1 MKHNTFLV
9 KPASSLCNLRCRY
22 CFYDDV
28 SNSRACKNMGLLSHE
43 MAGELVEKAF
53 AATEEGGSV
62 HFLFQG
68 GEPTLAGLDFFRFF
82 LETERSMQRNISV
95 FHSIQ
100 TNGICL
106 DEEWASF
113 FKANS
118 FLVGLSLDG
127 TQENHDLYRLDAAG
141 QGTWDKV
148 THALA
153 LLDAYRVETNLLCV
167 VTGQL
172 ARKPQRAF
180 KSLCELGQHNL
191 QFIPCLDPLDTIG
204 GQAYSLTPELYGRFL
219 CGIFDVWYQQ
229 LQQGHYI
236 SIRNFED
243 YLRILLGM
251 PPTSCASSGSC
262 GHYLAVEG
270 DGSLY
275 PCDFYVLD
283 EWKLGEIKHC
293 TVEQALNSPTSQMFL
308 AQGHKRPAECA
319 AVLTGCSAGVA
330 ASATGMPPEA
340 TDSAQHT
347 NIFSPMLF
355 HVCKP
360 LRVFSHN
367 RTDKEILPKAFMAS
381 GRIFILPSESSGW
394 SVHHRGWAS
403 SHKCNSGHHIR
414 RWKSSP

>member
-43 MAGELVEKAF
+43 MAKELIEKAF
-53 AATEEGGSV
+53 AATEDGGSV

-82 LETERSMQRNISV
+82 LETERSMQRKISV

-113 FKANS
+113 FKTNS
-118 FLVGLSLDG
+118 FLVGVSLDG
-127 TQENHDLYRLDAAG
+127 TRENHDLYRMDAAG

-148 THALA
+148 TSTIA
-153 LLDAYRVETNLLCV
+153 LLDAYGVETNLLCV

-180 KSLCELGQHNL
+180 KSLCELGRHDL
-191 QFIPCLDPLDTIG
+191 QFIPCLDPFDTIG
-204 GQAYSLTPELYGRFL
+204 GQAYSLMPEHYGRFL
-219 CGIFDVWYQQ
+219 CGVFDAWYDQ
-229 LQQGHYI
+229 LQRGNYV
-236 SIRNFED
+236 SVRNFED

-262 GHYLAVEG
+262 GHYLTVEG

-283 EWKLGEIKHC
+283 EWKLGDLSHC
-293 TVEQALNSPTSQMFL
+293 TVEDALDSPVSRMFL
-308 AQGHKRPAECA
+308 EQGRKRPAECA
-319 AVLTGCSAGVA
+319 ACAYQPLCRGGCKRDWDAAGNNRFCTAYRQFFAYALPRLQTA
-330 ASATGMPPEA
+330 ARFL
-340 TDSAQHT
+340 AQQ
-347 NIFSPMLF
+347 
-355 HVCKP
+355 
-360 LRVFSHN
+360 N
-367 RTDKEILPKAFMAS
+367 R
-381 GRIFILPSESSGW
+381 
-394 SVHHRGWAS
+394 
-403 SHKCNSGHHIR
+403 
-414 RWKSSP
+414 

>member
-153 LLDAYRVETNLLCV
+153 LLDAYRVETNL
-167 VTGQL
+167 
-172 ARKPQRAF
+172 
-180 KSLCELGQHNL
+180 S
-191 QFIPCLDPLDTIG
+191 
-204 GQAYSLTPELYGRFL
+204 
-219 CGIFDVWYQQ
+219 
-229 LQQGHYI
+229 
-236 SIRNFED
+236 
-243 YLRILLGM
+243 
-251 PPTSCASSGSC
+251 
-262 GHYLAVEG
+262 
-270 DGSLY
+270 
-275 PCDFYVLD
+275 VL
-283 EWKLGEIKHC
+283 
-293 TVEQALNSPTSQMFL
+293 
-308 AQGHKRPAECA
+308 
-319 AVLTGCSAGVA
+319 
-330 ASATGMPPEA
+330 
-340 TDSAQHT
+340 
-347 NIFSPMLF
+347 
-355 HVCKP
+355 
-360 LRVFSHN
+360 
-367 RTDKEILPKAFMAS
+367 
-381 GRIFILPSESSGW
+381 
-394 SVHHRGWAS
+394 
-403 SHKCNSGHHIR
+403 
-414 RWKSSP
+414 

>member
-219 CGIFDVWYQQ
+219 CGVFDTWYQQ
-229 LQQGHYI
+229 LQRGNYI
-236 SIRNFED
+236 SVRNFED

-262 GHYLAVEG
+262 GHYLTVEG

-283 EWKLGEIKHC
+283 EWKLGNLSHC
-293 TVEQALNSPTSQMFL
+293 TVEDALDSLTSQTFL
-308 AQGHKRPAECA
+308 AQGRKRPAECVTCA
-319 AVLTGCSAGVA
+319 YQLLCRGGCKR
-330 ASATGMPPEA
+330 
-340 TDSAQHT
+340 DW
-347 NIFSPMLF
+347 
-355 HVCKP
+355 
-360 LRVFSHN
+360 
-367 RTDKEILPKAFMAS
+367 DAS
-381 GRIFILPSESSGW
+381 GSNRFCAAYKQFFAYVLPRL
-394 SVHHRGWAS
+394 HTAAHFLAQQNR
-403 SHKCNSGHHIR
+403 
-414 RWKSSP
+414 

>member
-1 MKHNTFLV
+1 MGFL
-9 KPASSLCNLRCRY
+9 
-22 CFYDDV
+22 
-28 SNSRACKNMGLLSHE
+28 
-43 MAGELVEKAF
+43 
-53 AATEEGGSV
+53 
-62 HFLFQG
+62 
-68 GEPTLAGLDFFRFF
+68 
-82 LETERSMQRNISV
+82 
-95 FHSIQ
+95 
-100 TNGICL
+100 
-106 DEEWASF
+106 

-219 CGIFDVWYQQ
+219 CGVFDTWYQQ
-229 LQQGHYI
+229 LQRGNYI
-236 SIRNFED
+236 SVRNFED

-262 GHYLAVEG
+262 GHYLTVEG

-283 EWKLGEIKHC
+283 EWKLGNLSHC
-293 TVEQALNSPTSQMFL
+293 TVEDALDSPTSQTFL
-308 AQGHKRPAECA
+308 AQGRKRPAECA
-319 AVLTGCSAGVA
+319 ACAYQLLCRGGCKR
-330 ASATGMPPEA
+330 
-340 TDSAQHT
+340 DW
-347 NIFSPMLF
+347 
-355 HVCKP
+355 
-360 LRVFSHN
+360 
-367 RTDKEILPKAFMAS
+367 DAS
-381 GRIFILPSESSGW
+381 GSNRFCAAYKQFFAYVLPRL
-394 SVHHRGWAS
+394 HTAAHFLAQQNR
-403 SHKCNSGHHIR
+403 
-414 RWKSSP
+414 

>member
-43 MAGELVEKAF
+43 MAKELIEKAF

-82 LETERSMQRNISV
+82 LETERTLHRNISV

-106 DEEWASF
+106 NEEWASF
-113 FKANS
+113 FKFNS

-127 TQENHDLYRLDAAG
+127 TQENHDMYRLDAAG
-141 QGTWDKV
+141 RGTWDAV
-148 THALA
+148 TRSLA
-153 LLDAYRVETNLLCV
+153 LLDAYGVETNLLCV

-319 AVLTGCSAGVA
+319 ACAYRLLCRGGCKR
-330 ASATGMPPEA
+330 
-340 TDSAQHT
+340 DW
-347 NIFSPMLF
+347 
-355 HVCKP
+355 
-360 LRVFSHN
+360 
-367 RTDKEILPKAFMAS
+367 DAS
-381 GRIFILPSESSGW
+381 GSNRFCAAYKHFFAYALP
-394 SVHHRGWAS
+394 RLQTAARFLAQQ
-403 SHKCNSGHHIR
+403 NR
-414 RWKSSP
+414 

>member
-1 MKHNTFLV
+1 M
-9 KPASSLCNLRCRY
+9 
-22 CFYDDV
+22 
-28 SNSRACKNMGLLSHE
+28 
-43 MAGELVEKAF
+43 
-53 AATEEGGSV
+53 
-62 HFLFQG
+62 
-68 GEPTLAGLDFFRFF
+68 
-82 LETERSMQRNISV
+82 
-95 FHSIQ
+95 
-100 TNGICL
+100 
-106 DEEWASF
+106 
-113 FKANS
+113 
-118 FLVGLSLDG
+118 DG
-127 TQENHDLYRLDAAG
+127 TQENHDMYRLDAAG
-141 QGTWDKV
+141 RGTWDAV
-148 THALA
+148 TRSLA
-153 LLDAYRVETNLLCV
+153 LLDAYGVETNLLCV

-319 AVLTGCSAGVA
+319 ACAYRLLCRGGCKR
-330 ASATGMPPEA
+330 
-340 TDSAQHT
+340 DW
-347 NIFSPMLF
+347 
-355 HVCKP
+355 
-360 LRVFSHN
+360 
-367 RTDKEILPKAFMAS
+367 DAS
-381 GRIFILPSESSGW
+381 GSNRFCAAYKHFFAYALL
-394 SVHHRGWAS
+394 RLQTAARFLAQQ
-403 SHKCNSGHHIR
+403 NR
-414 RWKSSP
+414 